1 MKIKKMF
8 FVVCF
13 LILFLNISSIK
24 AQQNQILFFGLS
36 IREGLIDIYYETGWG
51 NTTISLKDNGTQLF
65 LESDYTSFAY
75 EGNSTWIYEYITG
88 VHYIEACIYHGV
100 LEQFTFSFAIIVQ
113 PQTNTTDVDTTI
125 TKSID
130 ACTLAVIILCSLGS
144 IVIISTIV
152 IVIIKTRKIRKEMN
166 LLE

>member
-1 MKIKKMF
+1 M
-8 FVVCF
+8 
-13 LILFLNISSIK
+13 
-24 AQQNQILFFGLS
+24 
-36 IREGLIDIYYETGWG
+36 IDIYYETGWG

-88 VHYIEACIYHGV
+88 VHYIEACIYNGV

-130 ACTLAVIILCSLGS
+130 ACTLTVIILCSLGFV
-144 IVIISTIV
+144 VIISGLVTIF
-152 IVIIKTRKIRKEMN
+152 IMKRKMRKEV
-166 LLE
+166 ES